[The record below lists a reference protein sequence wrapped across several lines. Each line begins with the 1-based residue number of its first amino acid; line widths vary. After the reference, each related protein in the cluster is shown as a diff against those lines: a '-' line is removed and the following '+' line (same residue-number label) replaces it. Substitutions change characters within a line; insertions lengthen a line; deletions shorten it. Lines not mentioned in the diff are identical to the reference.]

1 MVFDHIIFNTKGYV
15 CFMLKPNEMYRENG
29 KDYRVIDRAYVEQQ
43 MSRKGLDGEP
53 VHPTV
58 TAQKKACLIVRP
70 AIEGEQIV
78 VYNAAGE
85 VEANETCTAGNWV
98 VKSVDL
104 DGVPILTDAGQE
116 NIWQMTDK
124 TFKKKY
130 DTANIQPNGFVK
142 PKGGLQTF
150 LQVQENICLYV
161 PWGEGGAPIP
171 QVIDK
176 GGYINVTNLDDLYG
190 ISGGDFDNLYAVEA
204 QSSEVDGGRRLPE
217 MPDMTEDGGLSYGD
231 VDLFSF
237 V

>member
-1 MVFDHIIFNTKGYV
+1 
-15 CFMLKPNEMYRENG
+15 MLKPNEMYCENG

-58 TAQKKACLIVRP
+58 IAQKKACLIVRP

-130 DTANIQPNGFVK
+130 DTTNIQPNGFVK

-190 ISGGDFDNLYAVEA
+190 ISSGDFNNLYAVEA
-204 QSSEVDGGRRLPE
+204 QSSEADNGRRLPE
-217 MPDMTEDGGLSYGD
+217 VPDASDSNGQQQFGE
-231 VDLFSF
+231 
-237 V
+237 

>member
-1 MVFDHIIFNTKGYV
+1 
-15 CFMLKPNEMYRENG
+15 MLKPNYIRHENG

-43 MSRKGLDGEP
+43 MGRKGPDGEF

-58 TAQKKACLIVRP
+58 TAQKKACLIARP
-70 AIEGEQIV
+70 AVEGEQIV

-104 DGVPILTDAGQE
+104 DGAPILTDAGQE
-116 NIWQMTDK
+116 NIWQMSDE

-150 LQVQENICLYV
+150 LQVQENVCLYV

-171 QVIDK
+171 QFIDK
-176 GGYINVTNLDDLYG
+176 DGYVNVTNLDDLYG
-190 ISGGDFDNLYAVEA
+190 ISGGDFDNLYAVEV
-204 QSSEVDGGRRLPE
+204 QSSEADGSRRRLPE
-217 MPDMTEDGGLSYGD
+217 TPDVSDSNGQQQFGE
-231 VDLFSF
+231 
-237 V
+237 